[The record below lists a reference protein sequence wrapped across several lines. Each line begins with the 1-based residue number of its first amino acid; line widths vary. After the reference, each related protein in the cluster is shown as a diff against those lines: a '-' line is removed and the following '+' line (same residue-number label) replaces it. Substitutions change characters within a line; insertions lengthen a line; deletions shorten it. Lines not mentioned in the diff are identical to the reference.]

1 MGRKNYSPAFK
12 VIDQGD
18 ISGNLVS
25 KVSTVDLQDRVLYD
39 VEWAGAGGVLGD
51 FEVQISDDKNDDS
64 SWVALDFSQPL
75 QLTTDTGSHQIL
87 ITDLTCKYIRFVYT
101 FSAGTGAITVTYRA
115 TSQGA

>member
-1 MGRKNYSPAFK
+1 MGRKTYSPAFK

-18 ISGNLVS
+18 ISGSLTS
-25 KVSTVDLQDRVLYD
+25 KVSTVDMQDRVYYE

-51 FEVQISDDKNDDS
+51 FEVQVSDNQNDSS

-87 ITDLTCKYIRFVYT
+87 IKDLTCKYIRFVYT
-101 FSAGTGAITVTYRA
+101 FTAGTGTMDVTYRA